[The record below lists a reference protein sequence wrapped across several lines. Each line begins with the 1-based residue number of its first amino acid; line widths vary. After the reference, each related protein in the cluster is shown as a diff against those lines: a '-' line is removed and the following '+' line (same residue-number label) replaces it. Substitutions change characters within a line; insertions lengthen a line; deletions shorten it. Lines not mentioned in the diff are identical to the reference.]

1 MRRLLIVALLLAG
14 AGFQIG
20 CAMPMYSA
28 SPQRRAR
35 QLIYQSESLRHI
47 PNIWERIWFLDAP
60 DFATPYRTH
69 GGVI

>member
-47 PNIWERIWFLDAP
+47 PNIWERIWNLDTP